1 MIYEFAKFFKSK
13 FINFKKIFEY
23 KKQFETLKSYVDVR
37 TLKPASGIL
46 RKVQL
51 KNLEFAKE
59 VINELEQNNI
69 QPFMFYGTLLGAERH
84 NGFIPWDD
92 DFDFGLMR
100 KDIIKLLELYD
111 GNIVY
116 QKINHFN
123 AVKSATKR
131 WKELLETY
139 PNKKVLVICPHLIK
153 IIKGDSLSNY
163 AQLDLFAFDY
173 YSENYK
179 FNDFNKF
186 AQKTYDRMW
195 LINNTE
201 KEFKFVQKNI
211 KENGNIVEYSS
222 KIFYGMDNLDSQK
235 NDYRNKYT
243 DFMNASDFFP
253 LKRMQFED
261 TEFWAPNNHI
271 KILKEYFG
279 ENWCCIPDDILP
291 PHISE
296 RTEKRSKKNE

>member
-13 FINFKKIFEY
+13 FVNLKKIFEY
-23 KKQFETLKSYVDVR
+23 KKQFEALKSYVDVR
-37 TLKPASGIL
+37 ALKPATGKL
-46 RKVQL
+46 RNIQL
-51 KNLEFAKE
+51 KNLEFTKE
-59 VINELEQNNI
+59 IINELEKEGI
-69 QPFMFYGTLLGAERH
+69 KPFMFYGTLLGAERH
-84 NGFIPWDD
+84 KGFIPWDD
-92 DFDFGLMR
+92 DFDFGLTR
-100 KDIIKLLELYD
+100 KDVNKLFEIYKE
-111 GNIVY
+111 NTVY

-131 WKELLETY
+131 WKELLEAY

-179 FNDFNKF
+179 FNDFNNF

-201 KEFKFVQKNI
+201 KEFNFVQKSI
-211 KENGNIVEYSS
+211 KENANIVEYSS

-235 NDYRNKYT
+235 SDYRNKYSE
-243 DFMNASDFFP
+243 FMNTSDFFP

-271 KILKEYFG
+271 KILEDYFG
-279 ENWCCIPDDILP
+279 KNWCNVPDDIIS
-291 PHISE
+291 PHIAE
-296 RTEKRSKKNE
+296 RND